1 MKAHSLADLFPTMEG
16 AEFEQLKAD
25 IKTNKLREPIWLLDG
40 KILDGRNRYRAC
52 KILRIKPD
60 TRKFDPKRHGD
71 PLAFIISMNL
81 KRRHLD
87 ESQRAMIAAR
97 LATLKSGQ
105 RSDLVEGVPIGT
117 AAAMMNVSERSAK
130 RATVV
135 RDFAEPEIRRA
146 VDMGKLAV
154 SLAAQA
160 AKLPKAQQREIA
172 KLAEDGRTVN
182 AVQIVVQKARR
193 KQWEKELGN
202 RQLALPDRKYGVIV
216 ADPEWKDEVWGEETG
231 SATRAPALHY
241 LTSDADVIASRDV
254 ASIAAKDC
262 VLFLWSTNQH
272 LRIAMSVLEAWGFE
286 YRSNYV
292 WGKDRIRLG
301 RWNRSKHE
309 TFLVGARG
317 SPPCPAP
324 GTQWESLIIT
334 PTEGLEHSEKPEIF
348 LKMIEEYYPTM
359 PKIELNCRGRPR
371 DGWDAWGNEVDSE
384 AA

>member
-25 IKTNKLREPIWLLDG
+25 IKANKLREPIWLLDG

-52 KILRIKPD
+52 QILRIKPD

-130 RATVV
+130 RAAVV

-160 AKLPKAQQREIA
+160 AILPKAQQREIA

-193 KQWEKELGN
+193 KQREKELGN
-202 RQLALPDRKYGVIV
+202 RRLALPNRKYGVIV

-231 SATRAPALHY
+231 SATRAAALHY

-286 YRSNYV
+286 YKSNYV
-292 WGKDRIRLG
+292 WGKDKIRLG

-309 TFLVGARG
+309 IFLVGARG
-317 SPPCPAP
+317 SPPCPAL

-359 PKIELNCRGRPR
+359 PKIELNSRGRPR

-384 AA
+384 GA